1 MFQRRRTYFI
11 GVPLLLVAAL
21 VAVFV
26 WGQLQ
31 PKPQGY
37 AVTTAADDSQAEP
50 TPTEVVAAD
59 VAEPTAEPTPTATR
73 FTLDARDK
81 VEWAFFDIDSGAVIA
96 STFEDADW
104 DLAFRRTKLLTNSGI
119 TNPDGAVGAL
129 DLGELEL
136 ETAVTPVTAEFVV
149 DALGGDDGDDQR
161 NAAISRW
168 YNYDFIRHVIVA
180 RDNVYL
186 LRTSDGADAL
196 IQFDSYYC
204 EDELPG
210 CVTFRYRLLPDGD
223 EREQSASRSTD

>member
-1 MFQRRRTYFI
+1 MFRRRRIYFI
-11 GVPLLLVAAL
+11 GIPLLLVAAL

-26 WGQLQ
+26 WGQMQ
-31 PKPQGY
+31 PKPEGY
-37 AVTTAADDSQAEP
+37 APTAALDVPVVPPA
-50 TPTEVVAAD
+50 TEVVAEPK
-59 VAEPTAEPTPTATR
+59 AEATPAAPVATR
-73 FTLDARDK
+73 YTLDARDK
-81 VEWAFFDIDSGAVIA
+81 VEWAFFDIDSGAVVA
-96 STFEDADW
+96 STFEGADW

-119 TNPDGAVGAL
+119 TNPDGRVGAI

-136 ETAVTPVTAEFVV
+136 ETAVVPGSPEFVV

-186 LRTSDGADAL
+186 VRTSSGQEAV
-196 IQFDSYYC
+196 ITFDSYYC

-210 CVTFRYRLLPDGD
+210 CVTFRYRLLSDGGGLQAAQ
-223 EREQSASRSTD
+223 R

>member
-1 MFQRRRTYFI
+1 MFHRRRTYFI
-11 GVPLLLVAAL
+11 GIPLLLITAL

-31 PKPQGY
+31 PRPEGFVVT
-37 AVTTAADDSQAEP
+37 ATLDEAVAPVTTKVPAVAKMEA
-50 TPTEVVAAD
+50 TPT
-59 VAEPTAEPTPTATR
+59 TTR
-73 FTLDARDK
+73 YTLDARDK
-81 VEWAFFDIDSGAVIA
+81 VEWAFFDIDSGEIIA
-96 STFEDADW
+96 SAFEDSDW

-119 TNPDGAVGAL
+119 TNPDGAVGAT
-129 DLGELEL
+129 DLGELDV
-136 ETAVTPVTAEFVV
+136 ETAVAPEAPLFIV

-186 LRTSDGADAL
+186 VRTSDGSEVV

-210 CVTFRYRLLPDGD
+210 CVTFRYRLLSDGTGD
-223 EREQSASRSTD
+223 EQAAQR

>member
-1 MFQRRRTYFI
+1 MFRRRRTYFI
-11 GVPLLLVAAL
+11 GIPLLLVSAL

-31 PKPQGY
+31 PRPEGY
-37 AVTTAADDSQAEP
+37 AVTAAVDSSVAP
-50 TPTEVVAAD
+50 AATEVAVAQVSEA
-59 VAEPTAEPTPTATR
+59 TAEPSPATTR
-73 FTLDARDK
+73 YTLDARDK
-81 VEWAFFDIDSGAVIA
+81 VEWAFFDIDGGGVIE
-96 STFEDADW
+96 STFEGADW

-119 TNPDGAVGAL
+119 TNPNGHVGAV
-129 DLGELEL
+129 DLGALEL
-136 ETAVTPVTAEFVV
+136 ETAVAPNSVEFVV

-186 LRTSDGADAL
+186 VRTSSDDEAV
-196 IQFDSYYC
+196 ITFDSYYC

-210 CVTFRYRLLPDGD
+210 CVTFRYRLLSDGNG
-223 EREQSASRSTD
+223 EQTAQR

>member
-11 GVPLLLVAAL
+11 GIPLLLVSAL

-26 WGQLQ
+26 WGQMQ
-31 PKPQGY
+31 PRPEGY
-37 AVTTAADDSQAEP
+37 AVTAPTAVP
-50 TPTEVVAAD
+50 AASIAA
-59 VAEPTAEPTPTATR
+59 VETAEPTVEPRPTTTR
-73 FTLDARDK
+73 YTLDARDK
-81 VEWAFFDIDSGAVIA
+81 EQWAFFDLDSGAVIV

-119 TNPDGAVGAL
+119 TNPDGQVGAV

-136 ETAVTPVTAEFVV
+136 ELAVVPAAPEFVV

-180 RDNVYL
+180 RDHVYL
-186 LRTSDGADAL
+186 VRTSSGDEAV
-196 IQFDSYYC
+196 ITFDSYYC
-204 EDELPG
+204 EDESPG
-210 CVTFRYRLLPDGD
+210 CVTFRYRLLSDGSGVQTAQ
-223 EREQSASRSTD
+223 R